1 MPEISDLNELLS
13 IASPGLLSLI
23 ASSNSLVKNRAKQEL
38 KNRGFN
44 NQGKKVEIIN
54 DKTET
59 K

>member
-1 MPEISDLNELLS
+1 MPEISNLNELLS
-13 IASPGLLSLI
+13 VASPGLLSLI

-38 KNRGFN
+38 KNRGLN

>member
-1 MPEISDLNELLS
+1 MPEITNLNELLS

-38 KNRGFN
+38 KNRGLN
-44 NQGKKVEIIN
+44 SQGEKVETIN